1 MSAVPR
7 ELNFDIPPILFGI
20 DSEEMRMPTLTTLD
34 GLTGGS
40 VVDINIPQIPNSFMD
55 PQTLC
60 LSLSVEVAV
69 GVQDAYRTR
78 SILVGG
84 VAANKFDVEANGF
97 TNSDDWE
104 QFCIV
109 GKAGGMSFIRRLTS
123 YFNNSVLLDD
133 IDNVNSLTHWWKVL
147 TENASDAAGS
157 QLLTSSDP
165 NGSTSMGIKIGGSV
179 PFAGEVHDA
188 AAAGVAYAAN
198 TITQVMNFNI
208 PLPGILGMG
217 SAGKMIPLFLGPHR
231 LSFMLE
237 QLSNI
242 LWYGSETSGAGV
254 VGGANRSHLNKYRV
268 LRAELVCQRITL
280 ESGLFQKVIAS
291 TGGELK
297 IRANTFSTTTSF
309 IPANTSGTI
318 DLPLSVR
325 ASSAK
330 LMATA
335 FSPSNAHGKVFSGV
349 QPDAAF
355 MSYFI
360 NGRNIPT
367 NMSNFIIS
375 PNDQFYRT
383 LQTFGVYSTTNGKGN
398 IVPKAFMSSLTKH
411 SPAAQFDVYAIDGTG
426 NPFNTVPDNFIYCQD
441 IESFGSK
448 GSGGGFLSGQNLATG
463 TVYLKMSFQNPVLN
477 NISLNARTFVM
488 HDAVVTYLLGAHT
501 VTIQK

>member
-1 MSAVPR
+1 MATVPR

-20 DSEEMRMPTLTTLD
+20 DSEEMRMPTLTTLN

-40 VVDINIPQIPNSFMD
+40 VIDINIPQIPNSFMD

-60 LSLSVEVAV
+60 LSLSVQVVV
-69 GVQDAYRTR
+69 GVQDDYGTR
-78 SILVGG
+78 NVP
-84 VAANKFDVEANGF
+84 AAPLPGPNTAGNYFDVAVDHY
-97 TNSDDWE
+97 TTSDRHE

-123 YFNNSVLLDD
+123 YFNNSVMIDD
-133 IDNVNSLTHWWKVL
+133 IDSVNSLTHWWKVL
-147 TENASDAAGS
+147 TENAADAAGS
-157 QLLTSSDP
+157 QLLSSSDP
-165 NGSTSMGIKIGGSV
+165 NGNTSMGIKIGGSV
-179 PFAGEVHDA
+179 PYCALLADGAH
-188 AAAGVAYAAN
+188 
-198 TITQVMNFNI
+198 TLTQVLNFNI
-208 PLPGILGMG
+208 PLPGVLGMG

-231 LSFMLE
+231 ISFMLE
-237 QLSNI
+237 ELKNI
-242 LWYGSETSGAGV
+242 LWGSVENT
-254 VGGANRSHLNKYRV
+254 ANARDTLNKYSI
-268 LRAELVCQRITL
+268 LRAELVCQRVTL
-280 ESGLFQKVIAS
+280 ESGLFNKVIGA

-309 IPANTSGTI
+309 LPGGTSGTI
-318 DLPLSVR
+318 DMPLSVR

-330 LMATA
+330 LIATA
-335 FSPSNAHGKVFSGV
+335 FSVDNAHAKCFSGV
-349 QPDAAF
+349 QPNASF

-360 NGRNIPT
+360 NGRNIPN
-367 NMSNFIIS
+367 NMSNFVIS

-398 IVPKAFMSSLTKH
+398 IVPKSFMSSLVLH
-411 SPAAQFDVYAIDGTG
+411 SPSVQFDTYAADGTG

-463 TVYLKMSFQNPVLN
+463 TVYLKLSFAAA
-477 NISLNARTFVM
+477 IAAARSLNARTFVM